1 MSPFSR
7 ATRACVIA
15 SFGLV
20 WAVGCKSTPKASAPE
35 PSPVARSEVHAPV
48 APTPVSTSPRLET
61 VYFDY
66 ERAELRPDA
75 RTALQHNADQLKES
89 SQWTRLTIEGHCDER
104 GSDEYNMA
112 LGERR
117 AGAVERY
124 LKDLGVPAS
133 RLYTVS
139 YGENR
144 PAAQGHDE
152 ASWRMNRRAEFDLTS
167 AQQASR

>member
-35 PSPVARSEVHAPV
+35 PAAPVARNEVHAPAPV
-48 APTPVSTSPRLET
+48 AVSTAPRLET
-61 VYFDY
+61 VYFDF
-66 ERAELRPDA
+66 ERAELRADA
-75 RTALQHNADQLKES
+75 RTTLQHNADQLKGS

-104 GSDEYNMA
+104 GSEEYNMA

-144 PAAQGHDE
+144 PVAQGHDE
-152 ASWRMNRRAEFDLTS
+152 AAWRQNRRAEFELTS